1 MGRGFAWL
9 DTGTVDALLDAANF
23 IKTVERLQGIK
34 ISAPEEIAYNMR
46 WISKRALLES
56 AENTANPPTVSICSA
71 LPRAGYSIRATI

>member
-34 ISAPEEIAYNMR
+34 SLR
-46 WISKRALLES
+46 
-56 AENTANPPTVSICSA
+56 
-71 LPRAGYSIRATI
+71 PRKSPITCAG